1 MTYNLTNELRSTFQ
15 DFLAS
20 PLCKESYNELS
31 GVISIEELL
40 ELLLRSNNLE
50 DITLVTDILKRL
62 TVLGVLDDVIFDM
75 SNALDMLEKGSTSKT
90 ECIRLLVASILNSL
104 SMNNLKCKKACEKGL
119 FSVLGLLLRD
129 ADISVGESASK
140 TLRQISERSPE
151 YVYNQD
157 LINKLLQNFKSLK
170 DETRLR
176 IIDTYISIGSVSED
190 LFNKCQES
198 GGFYT
203 LALNEYFSEDILL
216 KLVSM
221 KLLEDLGEYKWGVEF
236 IVSNSTAELLIEDLN
251 NPMFDDEIKISI
263 VYLLSKMVN
272 NNPEMSQKIFT
283 MSGNSFI
290 NVFKDFMTSYDSASC
305 SGGYLKSVC
314 AINCWGLFTCSLTS
328 FQSLMNAWEGS
339 FQLMLKLVSNSNS
352 EISLSC
358 LNSWVTLFESKDV
371 KAILDQTKT
380 SFVLKQSIETQL
392 LPVVIADL
400 ISKPFP
406 ENRTLIYK
414 ILALMI
420 PNFQSVTPRLI
431 INSKIRDLL
440 LNPSSDSNKEI
451 LYIKYDLV
459 KQMVKFDQNTINSNS
474 ADPNFGQSLL
484 EYTKV
489 GPFYRSS
496 STDMQVQDLTM

>member
-1 MTYNLTNELRSTFQ
+1 MTCNLSSELRSALQ

-31 GVISIEELL
+31 GVISVEGLL
-40 ELLLRSNNLE
+40 ELLLSLNSQE
-50 DITLVTDILKRL
+50 DIALVTDILKRL
-62 TVLGVLDDVIFDM
+62 TVLGVLDDVIFEM
-75 SNALDMLEKGSTSKT
+75 PNALDMLEKGSTSKT
-90 ECIRLLVASILNSL
+90 ECIRLLVASVLNSV
-104 SMNNLKCKKACEKGL
+104 SMSESKCKKACEKGF

-129 ADISVGESASK
+129 AEISIGELASK
-140 TLRQISERSPE
+140 TLRLISENNQE
-151 YVYNQD
+151 YVYDQE

-190 LFNKCQES
+190 LFNKCQEK
-198 GGFYT
+198 GKFYT

-272 NNPEMSQKIFT
+272 NNPEMSNKIFT
-283 MSGNSFI
+283 ISGNSFI
-290 NVFKDFMTSYDSASC
+290 QVFKEFMTSYNSTSS

-328 FQSLMNAWEGS
+328 FQSMMNAWEDS

-358 LNSWVTLFESKDV
+358 LNSWATLFESKDI
-371 KAILDQTKT
+371 KLILDQTKA

-392 LPVVIADL
+392 LPVIISDL
-400 ISKPFP
+400 VSKPFP
-406 ENRTLIYK
+406 ENRTLIYR

-420 PNFQSVTPRLI
+420 PNFQTVTPSLI
-431 INSKIRDLL
+431 ASNKIRDLL
-440 LNPSSDSNKEI
+440 LNPNSDSNKEI
-451 LYIKYDLV
+451 LYTKYDLV
-459 KQMVKFDQNTINSNS
+459 KQMVKFDQNTIQNSL
-474 ADPNFGQSLL
+474 ADQNFSQSLL
-484 EYTKV
+484 EYVKV

-496 STDMQVQDLTM
+496 STDVQVQDLAM